1 MSRYALRVVPAWVA
15 ATALLTWIV
24 GCCGQS
30 GNAPGGSSSASGGA
44 TAGASA
50 SESQNGQG
58 GAAAQGASVASAD
71 QGQSAAQSGSQE
83 GPIMTAPAAA
93 EGTPTA
99 ASGAE
104 KPAQPGEG
112 SGGASASPG
121 SESAAAS
128 PTATVPQGTPYELKI
143 PLGLPQLKIP
153 EDNPMTVEK
162 IELGKKLY
170 FDKRV
175 SADGTLSCASCHDP
189 KIGWADDTPTS
200 EGIHGQLGDRNSPTV
215 INAAYATSQFWDG
228 RAKTLEE
235 QAVGP
240 VANPVEMG
248 NTLEGMVK
256 SLEGIAEYKDQF
268 QKVFGTG
275 VTAEN
280 FAKAVAA
287 FERTILS
294 GNSPYDRHKAG
305 DQNALGEAQKRGLK
319 VFEESGCADCHT
331 PPLFSSYEFYNA
343 GVGIAKEKPDVG
355 RKAVTGKDEDLGKF
369 RVPSLREVA
378 KTAPYFHDGS
388 VKTLEDA
395 VALMAS
401 GGIDNPNRSEEFDT
415 VRDAKITPEQQKDLV
430 EFLRALCGE
439 YPVVEPP
446 QLP

>member
-1 MSRYALRVVPAWVA
+1 MSRYVLRVVPAWVA

-24 GCCGQS
+24 GCYCQS
-30 GNAPGGSSSASGGA
+30 GNAPEGSSSASGGT
-44 TAGASA
+44 TAGAA
-50 SESQNGQG
+50 ATAAQEDQG
-58 GAAAQGASVASAD
+58 GAAVQGASVESTNQAQSPA
-71 QGQSAAQSGSQE
+71 QSASQE
-83 GPIMTAPAAA
+83 GPIMTTPAPAEGAPASASDA
-93 EGTPTA
+93 EQPTQPAEEAGSASVSVGSEPTA
-99 ASGAE
+99 AS
-104 KPAQPGEG
+104 PAP
-112 SGGASASPG
+112 
-121 SESAAAS
+121 
-128 PTATVPQGTPYELKI
+128 TVPQGTPYELKI
-143 PLGLPQLKIP
+143 PLGLPPLEIP
-153 EDNPMTVEK
+153 ADNPMTVEK
-162 IELGKKLY
+162 IELGKRLY

-175 SADGTLSCASCHDP
+175 SADGTISCASCHDP

-200 EGIHGQLGDRNSPTV
+200 AGIHGKLGDRNSPTV

-248 NTLEGMVK
+248 NTTEGMVQ
-256 SLEGIAEYKDQF
+256 SLEGVAEYKEQF

-294 GNSPYDRHKAG
+294 GNSAYDRHKAG
-305 DQNALGEAQKRGLK
+305 DKNALSEAQKRGWK

-343 GVGIAKEKPDVG
+343 GVGMAKEKPDVG

-378 KTAPYFHDGS
+378 NTAPYFHDGS
-388 VKTLEDA
+388 VSTLEAA

-401 GGIDNPNRSEEFDT
+401 GGIDNPHRSEEFDT
-415 VRDAKITPEQQKDLV
+415 VRDAEITPEQQKDLV
-430 EFLRALCGE
+430 EFMRALSGE
-439 YPVVEPP
+439 YPVIEPP